1 MFCRS
6 AFNSDLNALLPGNKG
21 AIEAEN
27 FFRRKGSGFKRDL
40 ELDLGAG
47 AGFAVAGINLFFL
60 LSSLLIFGSNEVE
73 RACT

>member
-47 AGFAVAGINLFFL
+47 AGFAVAGINPFFFYSARYLFWL
-60 LSSLLIFGSNEVE
+60 E
-73 RACT
+73 